1 MELTAE
7 NVQKIMFDCFFKN
20 GEDTSNHV
28 KGQGIRGPMG
38 FNPVRLEHHKA
49 DIQSL
54 LNQLPNEFMETGGG
68 GYSFLN
74 GCMTSNGN
82 QWGEQS
88 NVDELICLGVAIG
101 KVSFPMPREMW
112 SFLPGG
118 MPYFVVHNRQEKSV
132 TQ

>member
-1 MELTAE
+1 MKLTVA
-7 NVQKIMFDCFFKN
+7 NVQKIMFDCFFKD

-38 FNPVRLEHHKA
+38 FHPERLEQHKA
-49 DIQSL
+49 DIQAL

-74 GCMTSNGN
+74 GCITKDGN

-112 SFLPGG
+112 SVLPGG